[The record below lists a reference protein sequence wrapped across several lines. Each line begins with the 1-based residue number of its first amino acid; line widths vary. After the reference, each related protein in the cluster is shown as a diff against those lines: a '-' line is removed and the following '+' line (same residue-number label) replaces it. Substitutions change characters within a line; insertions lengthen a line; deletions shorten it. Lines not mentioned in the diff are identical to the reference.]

1 MNTWAAT
8 AIGCVIG
15 RTPPRARR
23 RHPRSRIP
31 RRLRWHRSPARRR
44 ASSPSTSSASSMRC
58 PRRSRPWRRS
68 RPRCRRRPTI
78 PCFIRNRATR
88 SAPCSRASMP
98 WSANSRPVMRAGRC
112 WSRDRDGEQPVKRAG
127 DLDDV
132 YYAAIYF
139 LYGQIAAH
147 GVRYA
152 SRRFRADARPD
163 ATECAMRLAE
173 WRGNVLR
180 AHLLHELV
188 RHHFR
193 GVIPNVPAALAAW
206 LRGEWPLQLC
216 EHVPSARDVLRM
228 QANGMRPVT
237 LLADYAR
244 LLQPVLA
251 KPSAWAYMDHDLE
264 HAYKFFH
271 DQLLHA
277 AQRRFFERVA
287 RALAQGA

>member
-31 RRLRWHRSPARRR
+31 RRLRWHRRPARSR
-44 ASSPSTSSASSMRC
+44 ASSPSTSSASSKRC
-58 PRRSRPWRRS
+58 PRSSRPWRRR
-68 RPRCRRRPTI
+68 RPRCRRRPTN
-78 PCFIRNRATR
+78 PCFIRYRATR

-98 WSANSRPVMRAGRC
+98 LFANSSPVMRAGRC
-112 WSRDRDGEQPVKRAG
+112 WSRDRDGEQPVIGACGLDDLLARVPQVAQRWRAG

-180 AHLLHELV
+180 AHLLHELE

-206 LRGEWPLQLC
+206 RRVELPLQLC
-216 EHVPSARDVLRM
+216 VLVPSARYV
-228 QANGMRPVT
+228 
-237 LLADYAR
+237 LAD
-244 LLQPVLA
+244 L
-251 KPSAWAYMDHDLE
+251 
-264 HAYKFFH
+264 
-271 DQLLHA
+271 
-277 AQRRFFERVA
+277 
-287 RALAQGA
+287 

>member
-1 MNTWAAT
+1 M
-8 AIGCVIG
+8 
-15 RTPPRARR
+15 
-23 RHPRSRIP
+23 
-31 RRLRWHRSPARRR
+31 
-44 ASSPSTSSASSMRC
+44 
-58 PRRSRPWRRS
+58 
-68 RPRCRRRPTI
+68 
-78 PCFIRNRATR
+78 
-88 SAPCSRASMP
+88 
-98 WSANSRPVMRAGRC
+98 
-112 WSRDRDGEQPVKRAG
+112 
-127 DLDDV
+127 
-132 YYAAIYF
+132 
-139 LYGQIAAH
+139 
-147 GVRYA
+147 RYA

-180 AHLLHELV
+180 AHLLHELE

-237 LLADYAR
+237 LLADYPR

-251 KPSAWAYMDHDLE
+251 KPSAWAFMVHDLE

-271 DQLLHA
+271 DPLLHA
-277 AQRRFFERVA
+277 APRRFFARVA
-287 RALAQGA
+287 RALAQGTFARPLGGAQFATKFDYLIGDMIAHPLLGRRGRRAGGGEGGRRGGGGPRRAAGAA